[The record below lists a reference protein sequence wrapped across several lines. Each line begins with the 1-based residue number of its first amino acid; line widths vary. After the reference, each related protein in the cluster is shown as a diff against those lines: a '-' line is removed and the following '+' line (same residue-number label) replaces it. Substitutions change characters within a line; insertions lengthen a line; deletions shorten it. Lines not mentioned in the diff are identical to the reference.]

1 MINHADS
8 LSTGNSLSR
17 GHVVSDLHLFAHR
30 SDGPKHL
37 QMMSR
42 LAQDADFLVLNGDIV
57 DFKWT
62 TLACSESTARVG
74 VDWLA
79 SLVTAA
85 PNCELFYVL
94 GNHDRVAF
102 FAKHLESLAAES
114 PRFHWHPTHLRI
126 GSCLFLHGDL
136 MFDRTCPDPFGVA
149 MRPTQRVR
157 GATMNLGYRALIS
170 TRAHRMAHPFFH
182 PRRCAR
188 RITRCLEQA
197 HPDLADGLTDV
208 YFGHTHRPFTDF
220 RHGGLLF
227 HNTGSSVRHLE
238 GRLLTVEA

>member
-1 MINHADS
+1 MINHANS
-8 LSTGNSLSR
+8 LSMGNSLSR

-136 MFDRTCPDPFGVA
+136 VFDRTCPDPFGMA

-157 GATMNLGYRALIS
+157 GMAANLGYRAVIA

-188 RITRCLEQA
+188 RITHCLERA

-220 RHGGLLF
+220 RHNGLLF
-227 HNTGSSVRHLE
+227 HNTGSAVRHLE
-238 GRLLTVEA
+238 IRLLTVKA